1 VAGDHDREAAVK
13 RIFIVLGGV
22 LLALIVA
29 VTATAFAGW
38 RLLRAAPGEW
48 SHPLQ
53 WGPWRIDASV
63 PTLLRIATH
72 PIVLR
77 RLEGHTLAT
86 PFGPV
91 QWQAIEEPN
100 RWQAVCAPCRIR
112 LPELGGDVIVLAR
125 VEIDAHRLAQHE
137 WRGELVLGE
146 ARAVKAR
153 WKAAFDARGATL
165 DVTLPE
171 TPLDAAYRLFER
183 ELPELRL
190 ARIEGS
196 LSLAARLTLP
206 QRRLEVTPRIAGFA
220 VDGLG
225 TDSLLHAEPACG
237 PLPPRG
243 FGSWLPRAVIAAE
256 DQRFHEHP
264 GYDLREMTAA
274 WSLNQRERGAA
285 RGGSTLSQQL
295 AKLIYT
301 GDERHHLRKLR
312 ELLYA
317 VELDRTLGKARVLN
331 LYLAMAPW
339 GDGQC
344 GAAAASRHYLRKRVD
359 RLTPTEAAWLA
370 SLLHSPDREWARYE
384 SSGEVNVERVGWV
397 IAHLRPMNAEKR
409 QALVEALPGWSP
421 RR

>member
-1 VAGDHDREAAVK
+1 MK
-13 RIFIVLGGV
+13 RIVIVLM
-22 LLALIVA
+22 ALVA
-29 VTATAFAGW
+29 AFAAAAYAGW
-38 RLLRAAPGEW
+38 SVLRAAPGEW
-48 SHPLQ
+48 SHPLR
-53 WGPWRIDASV
+53 WGPWRVDASV
-63 PTLLRIATH
+63 PTLLRLATH
-72 PIVLR
+72 PAVLR
-77 RLEGHTLAT
+77 RLEGRTLAT
-86 PFGPV
+86 RFGPV
-91 QWQAIEEPN
+91 QWHPGDAPN
-100 RWQAVCAPCRIR
+100 RWRVVCAPCRFR
-112 LPELGGDVIVLAR
+112 LRELGDDTITLAR

-137 WRGELVLGE
+137 WRGELRLGD
-146 ARAVKAR
+146 AGVVKAR
-153 WKAAFDARGATL
+153 WHAAFDARGAT
-165 DVTLPE
+165 VSVQLPD
-171 TPLDAAYRLFER
+171 TPLEAAFRLFER
-183 ELPELRL
+183 ELPELQP
-190 ARIEGS
+190 ARIAGTVR
-196 LSLAARLTLP
+196 LDARLVLP
-206 QRRLEVTPRIAGFA
+206 QRTLTVVPRIDGFV

-225 TDSLLHAEPACG
+225 TEALLHAAPACG

-243 FGSWLPRAVIAAE
+243 FGAWLPRAVIAAE

-295 AKLIYT
+295 AKLVYT
-301 GDERHHLRKLR
+301 GGERHHVRKLR

-370 SLLHSPDREWARYE
+370 SLLHSPDREWALYE
-384 SSGEVNVERVGWV
+384 RSGEVNVERVGWV
-397 IAHLRPMNAEKR
+397 IAHLRPMAADRR

-421 RR
+421 R